1 MKYSK
6 EIIIDLPR
14 EEVVKLFDSE
24 ENMYKWMEGLQSTE
38 QLEGTPGQVG
48 AKMKLSFKMGKR
60 EIDMVETITH
70 RNLPEEFLGTYEA
83 KGMWNEVRNHFKDEG
98 DKTRWVLETEFK
110 PDSFMLK
117 LMMTLAPGMFKKQT
131 YKNMQAFKRFVEGQ
145 K

>member
-70 RNLPEEFLGTYEA
+70 RNLPEEFFGTYEA
-83 KGMWNEVRNHFKDEG
+83 KACGMR
-98 DKTRWVLETEFK
+98 LEIILKMKVIK
-110 PDSFMLK
+110 PVGYWRQNSS
-117 LMMTLAPGMFKKQT
+117 QT
-131 YKNMQAFKRFVEGQ
+131 PLC
-145 K
+145 